1 MSAFALCS
9 WLTSGWE
16 CVEVRCMSHAIKGR
30 SKTVVTPTQS
40 RQHYGESS
48 RQLIHPKF
56 KYWEFLSMEVE
67 ISGAGVGGGKAV
79 THLVGWGRRPSS
91 QGLSSINLSSWLY
104 LKSLLT
110 QFLFLFLEQHYPSPY
125 HSNLESESSLTI
137 HTSRTSPIYPPALH
151 FHCSCF
157 SSVVHHGSTRPSL

>member
-1 MSAFALCS
+1 MWRSDACPMPSRGGARLWSPQPRAGSTMANLAGNSSTPNSSTENFSAWRLKS
-9 WLTSGWE
+9 L
-16 CVEVRCMSHAIKGR
+16 GR
-30 SKTVVTPTQS
+30 
-40 RQHYGESS
+40 
-48 RQLIHPKF
+48 
-56 KYWEFLSMEVE
+56 
-67 ISGAGVGGGKAV
+67 GVGGKAV

-125 HSNLESESSLTI
+125 HPNLESESSLTI